1 MDKALLSAEACRVRQ
16 AFDRVR
22 KHSGT
27 CLFAATAWCANTLP
41 AFAQTSE
48 IPAHFS
54 AWMAISAGAGI
65 VFGYGL
71 RSITGRHLMR
81 AQRKAERHIAAT
93 AQEFIEDST
102 EAAMILSL
110 DGRIFASNV
119 NLAALLAL
127 DSDHISG
134 RSAADVLPASLMDGM
149 MIGFDT
155 GLESSGTFEC
165 VNAAG
170 ERLTVNLR
178 FRPIESNGEPVVAI
192 TIEDMTEAKRRE
204 AELAMLAFTDPL
216 TGLQNR
222 LALTRRMARLA
233 DDLSE
238 GPEASFALL
247 LMDLNKFKP
256 INDTYG
262 HAAGDK
268 LLVEI
273 GARIRNAVPRNATVA
288 RLGGDEFVVVA
299 GPRVGRDA
307 AAGLAQSIIAAVSEP
322 IDIGAELVHV
332 GVSIGI
338 AIAPDDSID
347 TDTLMMGADHAMYSA
362 KTSAKGF
369 AFMQDSL
376 AQPALSAVA

>member
-1 MDKALLSAEACRVRQ
+1 MDRPLLGVTACRIGL
-16 AFDRVR
+16 AFNRVR
-22 KHSGT
+22 KHSGIA
-27 CLFAATAWCANTLP
+27 LMAATPCYAYTLP
-41 AFAQTSE
+41 AFAQTGE
-48 IPAHFS
+48 IPPSFS
-54 AWMAISAGAGI
+54 AWMAISAVAGAI
-65 VFGYGL
+65 IGYGL
-71 RSITGRHLMR
+71 RSLAGRYLMR
-81 AQRKAERHIAAT
+81 VQPKPERRVAAT

-110 DGRIFASNV
+110 DGRIVATNV

-127 DSDHISG
+127 DSDHIAG

-178 FRPIESNGEPVVAI
+178 FRPIESDGQPVVAV

-238 GPEASFALL
+238 GPEARFALL

-273 GARIRNAVPRNATVA
+273 GVRIRNAVPRNATVA

-322 IDIGAELVHV
+322 IDIGADLVHV

-362 KTSAKGF
+362 KTSATGF
-369 AFMQDSL
+369 AFMQEAL
-376 AQPALSAVA
+376 QQPTLPAVA